1 MTPKTPPGGW
11 WRGSGPP
18 GDAGARR
25 FTAAL
30 ASAECKGCLFE
41 RNNAATCR
49 QAGEI
54 AAAMGLPD
62 CEERADHA
70 RLTFEPGIGGSKV
83 NLQSASPN
91 RKEHAPAGQAYIYV
105 QDKSDPRQV
114 DMIKVLKSTES
125 EK

>member
-18 GDAGARR
+18 ADPGARR

-41 RNNAATCR
+41 RHNAATCR

-54 AAAMGLPD
+54 AAAQGLPD
-62 CEERADHA
+62 CEARA
-70 RLTFEPGIGGSKV
+70 PG
-83 NLQSASPN
+83 
-91 RKEHAPAGQAYIYV
+91 GQAYIYV

-114 DMIKVLKSTES
+114 DLIKILKSTES

>member
-18 GDAGARR
+18 GDPVTQR
-25 FTAAL
+25 FTAVL
-30 ASAECKGCLFE
+30 ASAECAGCLFE

-54 AAAMGLPD
+54 AATLGLPD
-62 CEERADHA
+62 CEARA
-70 RLTFEPGIGGSKV
+70 PS
-83 NLQSASPN
+83 
-91 RKEHAPAGQAYIYV
+91 GQAHIYV
-105 QDKSDPRQV
+105 LDKTNPNQIDL
-114 DMIKVLKSTES
+114 IKILKSTES

>member
-18 GDAGARR
+18 GDPGAHR
-25 FTAAL
+25 FTAAP

-54 AAAMGLPD
+54 AAPLGLPD
-62 CEERADHA
+62 CEARALGD
-70 RLTFEPGIGGSKV
+70 
-83 NLQSASPN
+83 
-91 RKEHAPAGQAYIYV
+91 QAYIYV
-105 QDKSDPRQV
+105 LDKSDPHQV
-114 DMIKVLKSTES
+114 DLINVLKSTES

>member
-18 GDAGARR
+18 ADPGAQR

-41 RNNAATCR
+41 RSNAATCR
-49 QAGEI
+49 LAGEI
-54 AAAMGLPD
+54 AAALGLPD
-62 CEERADHA
+62 CEA
-70 RLTFEPGIGGSKV
+70 RTA
-83 NLQSASPN
+83 N
-91 RKEHAPAGQAYIYV
+91 GQTYIYV
-105 QDKSDPRQV
+105 QDNSDPHQV
-114 DMIKVLKSTES
+114 DLIKILKSTES

>member
-18 GDAGARR
+18 ADPGARR

-54 AAAMGLPD
+54 AAAQGLPD
-62 CEERADHA
+62 CEARA
-70 RLTFEPGIGGSKV
+70 PG
-83 NLQSASPN
+83 
-91 RKEHAPAGQAYIYV
+91 GQAHIYV
-105 QDKSDPRQV
+105 LDKSDPRQV
-114 DMIKVLKSTES
+114 DLIKTMTSTES